1 MKIMTCFVDSSAWLA
16 VIESNNPMHEIASSY
31 LQQLLED
38 NAKLYTNNIVID
50 TVLQTIKAK
59 KSGEKARRFLN
70 IIDESVLTINL
81 RIDWISRRIR
91 RNGINQYLKSSEKSL
106 TLDHFY
112 IQETLKRKRVDI
124 IFSFDESLLCFG
136 LPLMPQTA

>member
-1 MKIMTCFVDSSAWLA
+1 MKIMTCFIDSSAWLA
-16 VIESNNPMHEIASSY
+16 VIESNHPKHKAAKSY
-31 LQQLLED
+31 FQQLLED

-50 TVLQTIKAK
+50 KVLQNIKTNR
-59 KSGEKARRFLN
+59 SGEKARRFLN

-91 RNGINQYLKSSEKSL
+91 RTSINQYLKSSEKSL

-112 IQETLKRKRVDI
+112 IQESLKRKHVDI
-124 IFSFDESLLCFG
+124 IFSFDESLLNFG